1 MTEAPTLPS
10 LAGRTVLQVLP
21 ALVGGGVERGTV
33 DMAAAIV
40 EAGGTAIVA
49 SEGGP
54 MVREL
59 ERAGATHVSLPLAS
73 KSPATI
79 WRNAGRLA
87 RLIRAHDV
95 DLVHARSRAP
105 AWSALLA
112 CRRTGTPFV
121 TTMHAPY
128 PYRSALKRRYNAVM
142 TRGDRVIAISDYV
155 ARDARERYGLDPAVV
170 RTVPRG
176 VDTARFAPG
185 AVNGRRVATLAE
197 RWRLPVDRRVVLM
210 PARLSRWKGQAVLIE
225 AMALLGRTDLRC
237 MIVGADPATDAYRR
251 ELEALARARGV
262 DTVVQIADLCDDMP
276 AAYMLADVVVHAST
290 EPEGFG
296 RVVAEAMAMGR
307 PVIATDLGA
316 PPEIVEDG
324 RTGWLVPPGDAK
336 ALADAIGR
344 ALGQSPEQRD
354 RMARAARDRVAA
366 RYTARHMAAATL
378 AVYRELWTAAVTP
391 GAG

>member
-54 MVREL
+54 MMREL

-378 AVYRELWTAAVTP
+378 AVYRELWAAAVTP